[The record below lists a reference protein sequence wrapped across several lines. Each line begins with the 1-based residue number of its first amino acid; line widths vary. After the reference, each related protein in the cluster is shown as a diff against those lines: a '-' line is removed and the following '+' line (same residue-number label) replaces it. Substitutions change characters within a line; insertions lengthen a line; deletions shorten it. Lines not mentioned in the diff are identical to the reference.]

1 MDHTALAALA
11 APDQDSPAS
20 ALAAPLHE
28 LLHVHDNGHDGDA
41 YLFDLD
47 DTVPLSFVL
56 SPPAR
61 TNVGTVHRAADA
73 ALTAARNADN
83 SSSTAPAA
91 AGQHEC
97 LSGPSRTSDQSTT
110 ANAAADDDDCSDDSD
125 HEFGSFSAAWWGQA
139 LEQTDRLLATHALQQ
154 EMTLPAAAARCGD
167 DQEGDEDDDADDF
180 DGSIA
185 TDEWWQLALT
195 QTDRLLAALPIS
207 SSSTATSALEPEMQ
221 LGGDISIPAQ
231 DSPPGQDAGQGA
243 GSAQDGA
250 APVDPSP
257 DATIP
262 SKDQPPIEDAS
273 AWFIAATERGEL
285 PALHRHPYPLF
296 SSQTI
301 EFLQPQPKRKLGRRT
316 SDPAA
321 DTRARS
327 RSRSRSRARPR
338 AVSTTT
344 ASVQRLPIV
353 SVTDISEME
362 WCELQ
367 WFYRRLLGRD
377 EAVLAMFGCARDEE
391 QERTR
396 ARGHQ
401 IHEKLETELHTK
413 VKVRAKTRED
423 YLALKFLATTFGLH
437 ELLKRGQTREVRLHQ
452 LVTHEATGTRV
463 VLSGIV
469 DQIDRTETDVGETT
483 YVVSDHKTRRK
494 PSLPPRAQR
503 ATARVQLS
511 VYRVM
516 FVATL
521 CRDSATDGL
530 ALLAALGADPDRPL
544 YSDIQEHIRDST
556 YLFDLAGG
564 FQHRND
570 VPTSSPTGS
579 QPPLPVATLRD
590 ILVWRDRLIDLV
602 AGPPVST
609 TMRVTYL
616 YQLDASLIGT
626 VSCGFPGAD
635 ATRLWI
641 QSFLALATGVR
652 CARGV
657 HDLGDVLLKCGVCEY
672 APACPWRADRAS
684 ELAEAGI
691 ARAAAA
697 REETAVAR
705 AAGSE
710 VAAAP
715 VVDDAVRVG
724 KRPRML

>member
-1 MDHTALAALA
+1 MDRTVLAALA

-20 ALAAPLHE
+20 VLAAPLDE
-28 LLHVHDNGHDGDA
+28 LLHIRDDGRDDCA
-41 YLFDLD
+41 YLFDLNGEA
-47 DTVPLSFVL
+47 PPAFAM

-61 TNVGTVHRAADA
+61 TSFDTSLPAADP
-73 ALTAARNADN
+73 ALTATPNPND
-83 SSSTAPAA
+83 SSPAVLA
-91 AGQHEC
+91 GAGQLEC
-97 LSGPSRTSDQSTT
+97 MRGQSTMAT
-110 ANAAADDDDCSDDSD
+110 ATSKHDDDCSDDSD
-125 HEFGSFSAAWWGQA
+125 EFGSFPAEWWDQA
-139 LEQTDRLLATHALQQ
+139 LEQTDRLLATHAHQ
-154 EMTLPAAAARCGD
+154 EMPAAVARGG
-167 DQEGDEDDDADDF
+167 EGQDVDEHKDADEF
-180 DGSIA
+180 DGSID

-195 QTDRLLAALPIS
+195 QTDRLLSALPTSDS
-207 SSSTATSALEPEMQ
+207 SAATSALGPEMH
-221 LGGDISIPAQ
+221 LIDDSSIPAQ
-231 DSPPGQDAGQGA
+231 DSPPGQGA
-243 GSAQDGA
+243 GSAQDEA
-250 APVDPSP
+250 VLADPCP
-257 DATIP
+257 DLP
-262 SKDQPPIEDAS
+262 SKDPTPLIEDPS
-273 AWFIAATERGEL
+273 SWLIAATERGEL
-285 PALHRHPYPLF
+285 PALHRRPYPLF
-296 SSQTI
+296 SSRTM
-301 EFLQPQPKRKLGRRT
+301 EFLQPQPKRKSHRRT

-321 DTRARS
+321 DARTQS

-338 AVSTTT
+338 AVSITT
-344 ASVQRLPIV
+344 APVQRLPVV

-367 WFYRRLLGRD
+367 WFYRRLVGRD
-377 EAVLAMFGCARDEE
+377 EAVLAMFGCARDVE

-396 ARGHQ
+396 ERGHQ
-401 IHEKLETELHTK
+401 IHEKLETELHPK
-413 VKVRAKTRED
+413 IKVRAKTRED

-437 ELLKRGQTREVRLHQ
+437 ELLTCGQTRELRLHQ

-469 DQIDRTETDVGETT
+469 DQIDRTETDTGQTN
-483 YVVSDHKTRRK
+483 YVVSDHKTRRM

-516 FVATL
+516 LVATL
-521 CRDSATDGL
+521 CRDSLTDGL

-544 YSDIQEHIRDST
+544 YSDIQDHILNST
-556 YLFDLAGG
+556 YLFDFAGG
-564 FQHRND
+564 FQHRTDILN
-570 VPTSSPTGS
+570 SSPASS
-579 QPPLPVATLRD
+579 QPPPPVATLRD
-590 ILVWRDRLIDLV
+590 ILIWRDRLIDLV

-616 YQLDASLIGT
+616 YQGDASLIGS
-626 VSCGFPGAD
+626 VDCAFPGAD

-657 HDLGDVLLKCGVCEY
+657 HDLGDVSLKCGVCEY

-697 REETAVAR
+697 REKTAAPWGI
-705 AAGSE
+705 AG
-710 VAAAP
+710 AAATAP
-715 VVDDAVRVG
+715 AADGAMHVG